1 MEISIIIPVYNKQD
15 YVEKCL
21 RQLVEQDFDSFEII
35 AVDDGSTDE
44 SGAIC
49 DKMAKED
56 SRIMVFHTE
65 NNGVTAARRRGLE
78 ESKGKYIMF
87 VDSDDELQP
96 NALDVM
102 YRSIEETGADEVIAT
117 YHDQYGR
124 LYDTGRRGWVSDE
137 SIIYDL
143 LQTRS
148 GVCVLWGVIFRRELL
163 DGCLDIPREIRSAED
178 ILMQINCLVKH
189 PRIYFIGTPIYMYN
203 KGLPNNRKLE
213 VHVERLY
220 DDVLRQTL
228 QPRWEEFKDHFTLHQ
243 LKMYENFIDTRQWN
257 ARKDYYD
264 EIRPNINKRHP
275 IADRIAFYLPPRVSY
290 LLVHYYKKWLV
301 WKANR

>member
-65 NNGVTAARRRGLE
+65 NNGVTAARRRGLV

-178 ILMQINCLVKH
+178 ILMQIKCLVKH